1 MTIESRLAAS
11 CLRCWLRNGENPC
24 NKVIGTQ
31 VYANKARKKECVTNT
46 FTGANNIIEHFFI
59 IMGEKNLVCSYITNV
74 YVFLR
79 CIKKAQPGNF
89 SMLFSASN
97 RYDKYRYK
105 YKNRHKYLLILGT
118 YLCCFSHGSNI
129 FGACGDL
136 QYKACIMAF

>member
-46 FTGANNIIEHFFI
+46 FTGANNTIEHFFI

-97 RYDKYRYK
+97 RYDKY
-105 YKNRHKYLLILGT
+105 
-118 YLCCFSHGSNI
+118 NI
-129 FGACGDL
+129 DINIKIDINI
-136 QYKACIMAF
+136 Y